1 MDYLYSLLIP
11 FGIFWLVLAIRPYD
25 RMVWAAENLLT
36 VATIIALV
44 STYPSWPLS
53 DLSYSL
59 IVAFL
64 VLHTIGGHYT
74 YVRVPYDE
82 ITDAIVG
89 VRPTKVFGWVRNH
102 YDRVVHSAYGLLVA
116 YPLYE
121 LLESYAQPLG
131 SWSYVLSPALIM
143 ATSMIFEVLEW
154 WMTELLGGGQGAAYI
169 GAQGDEWD
177 AQKDMGLA
185 ALGSVIAMM
194 ATGLLSAG

>member
-36 VATIIALV
+36 VATVIALI

-74 YVRVPYDE
+74 YVRVPYDDV
-82 ITDAIVG
+82 TDAIVG
-89 VRPTKVFGWVRNH
+89 VRP
-102 YDRVVHSAYGLLVA
+102 RVSAT
-116 YPLYE
+116 PFS
-121 LLESYAQPLG
+121 ESWGFQ
-131 SWSYVLSPALIM
+131 
-143 ATSMIFEVLEW
+143 
-154 WMTELLGGGQGAAYI
+154 
-169 GAQGDEWD
+169 
-177 AQKDMGLA
+177 
-185 ALGSVIAMM
+185 
-194 ATGLLSAG
+194 